1 MAAPRSSVLVP
12 ILVAGGL
19 TLVVTGV
26 RLYGEVQGWDPRW
39 FNRDAGGGGALL
51 GISWLPIVF
60 GLWFGRRL
68 AKAGRAPKSFGRAF
82 VLNLVGLLALIGG
95 VVWFGSRMEG
105 MEGDAIRDAVPY
117 LGYGA
122 MGLTVL
128 ALIAWPS
135 AFVSNLFYG
144 VLARA
149 PVISAQYLSIHNAW
163 DTHYAKVHPKMP
175 PMTPDEQAHGLLLAQ
190 LTVWLPFTILLGGLF
205 ALIGAKLSRKG

>member
-1 MAAPRSSVLVP
+1 MAESRPSVLVP

-51 GISWLPIVF
+51 GVAWLPTVF
-60 GLWFGRRL
+60 GFWFGRRL
-68 AKAGRAPKSFGRAF
+68 AKAGRAPTALGRAF
-82 VLNLVGLLALIGG
+82 VLNLVGLVALVGG
-95 VVWFGSRMEG
+95 FAWFGSRMEG
-105 MEGDAIRDAVPY
+105 MSSEAIRNAVPY
-117 LGYGA
+117 VGYGA

-149 PVISAQYLSIHNAW
+149 PVIGAQYLSIHKAW
-163 DTHYAKVHPKMP
+163 DTHYAKVHPRMP
-175 PMTPDEQAHGLLLAQ
+175 PMTPDEKAQGLLLAQ
-190 LTVWLPFTILLGGLF
+190 LTVWIPFTILLGGLF
-205 ALIGAKLSRKG
+205 AVLGAKLTRKG